1 MMKKILV
8 LVLILTSTTV
18 LGLGT
23 SAKSVFASSSSRSGS
38 DGTIDGTNDATAD
51 FHHENGHGYAD
62 SCPSGHSY
70 TYCEAYTRAYRDQW
84 AVLENSDKSSFS
96 SH

>member
-8 LVLILTSTTV
+8 LVLILTST
-18 LGLGT
+18 T

-62 SCPSGHSY
+62 SCPSGHSD
-70 TYCEAYTRAYRDQW
+70 TSCEAYTRAYRDQW
-84 AVLENSDKSSFS
+84 AVLENSGKSSFS
-96 SH
+96 SR